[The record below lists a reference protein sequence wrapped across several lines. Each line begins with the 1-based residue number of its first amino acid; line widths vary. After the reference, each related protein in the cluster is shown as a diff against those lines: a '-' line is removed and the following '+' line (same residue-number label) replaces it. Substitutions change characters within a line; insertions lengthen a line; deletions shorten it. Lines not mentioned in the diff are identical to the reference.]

1 MLINVD
7 DGDDDDEDDDDD
19 DEDGDGDDGD
29 DGDDEDDDG
38 DERKNMMLMW
48 RTGKM
53 TGKMMRL
60 RRMIFRRKTDPKT
73 GKHTLCEPAR
83 ATCTWTFHK
92 SHFVSTCT
100 GKMSGDTSGDIVLCE
115 STQSKCTWT
124 FHKSH
129 FVWKCTGKWLGTP
142 LGTSFCASLRGRN
155 AHGHFTRAILCGNLR
170 GKCRTSRIPPRL
182 NTGP

>member
-1 MLINVD
+1 MLMMMLINVD
-7 DGDDDDEDDDDD
+7 DGGDDD

-29 DGDDEDDDG
+29 DDG
-38 DERKNMMLMW
+38 DERKIMMLMW
-48 RTGKM
+48 RTE
-53 TGKMMRL
+53 KMMRL

-83 ATCTWTFHK
+83 AICTWTFHK

-100 GKMSGDTSGDIVLCE
+100 GKMTGDTSGDIVLCE
-115 STQSKCTWT
+115 PARSKCTWT

-129 FVWKCTGKWLGTP
+129 FVWSMEMYGKNGWGH
-142 LGTSFCASLRGRN
+142 LRGHRF
-155 AHGHFTRAILCGNLR
+155 AGACGVETHGHFTRAILCGNLR
-170 GKCRTSRIPPRL
+170 GKCRPPRIPPRL